1 MNMFNENYMRNVW
14 GEEWSWPVVGEYV
27 TNVLEE
33 TGVVTEEE
41 LRMRRY
47 IVRNILAEDNFDQVY
62 PLRNPQGGVSWRAPG
77 GHLSRFPPRSLLG
90 PTSSCTV
97 SLSYTSRPPPPY
109 ISPPPHL
116 YRTNYNPHSLNQN
129 MNTRTYNQFSNKQ
142 TVTTSASS
150 SPLPSNSLF
159 KMFDVE
165 ELESQTARKVAN
177 GGGRTRRNSGM
188 SCGFCKKNG
197 EIPEIYTS
205 HKLNHQGK
213 VVCPYLRELV
223 CEICGATGDT
233 AHTKTYCPNN
243 TTGQVALTTLLK
255 ATKHQSDGKVRRRG
269 GR

>member
-97 SLSYTSRPPPPY
+97 SLSYTSRPPPPAA
-109 ISPPPHL
+109 IAASPSPSPPL
-116 YRTNYNPHSLNQN
+116 
-129 MNTRTYNQFSNKQ
+129 
-142 TVTTSASS
+142 
-150 SPLPSNSLF
+150 
-159 KMFDVE
+159 
-165 ELESQTARKVAN
+165 
-177 GGGRTRRNSGM
+177 
-188 SCGFCKKNG
+188 
-197 EIPEIYTS
+197 
-205 HKLNHQGK
+205 
-213 VVCPYLRELV
+213 
-223 CEICGATGDT
+223 
-233 AHTKTYCPNN
+233 
-243 TTGQVALTTLLK
+243 
-255 ATKHQSDGKVRRRG
+255 
-269 GR
+269 